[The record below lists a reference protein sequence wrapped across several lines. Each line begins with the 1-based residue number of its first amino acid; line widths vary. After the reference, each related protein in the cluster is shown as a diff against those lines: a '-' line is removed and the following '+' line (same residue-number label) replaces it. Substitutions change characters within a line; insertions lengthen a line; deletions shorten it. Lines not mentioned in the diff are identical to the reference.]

1 MRWFGVLASFV
12 MFDNSYGKGSIYF
25 HFAKKDISKLIE
37 MPYIIEI

>member
-25 HFAKKDISKLIE
+25 HFAKKRHLKINRDAL
-37 MPYIIEI
+37 YY